1 MKRKLSLLMACVLS
15 FSLLAIPVFV
25 ASEDTYEPPIIKE
38 EYTYLANAWAGLNP
52 TGRGWYNVTGG
63 AGSTYATMNI
73 KVTVTLQK
81 STGTG
86 GWQNIATWEGTG
98 FFSASAGGS
107 RYIASSGTY
116 RTKMYAVIYNEDGTF
131 GEDVTVV
138 SDHLIIP

>member
-1 MKRKLSLLMACVLS
+1 MKRKLSLFMACVLTI
-15 FSLLAIPVFV
+15 SLLAIPGFA

-38 EYTYLANAWAGLNP
+38 EYTYLANAWAGLTP
-52 TGRGWYNVTGG
+52 TGRGWYDVTGG

-81 STGTG
+81 MALG
-86 GWQNIATWEGTG
+86 GWQNIATWAGSG
-98 FFSASAGGS
+98 SFSASAGGS

-116 RTKMYAVIYNEDGTF
+116 RTKMYAAIYNEDGTF
-131 GEDVTVV
+131 GEDVTVC